1 MCIRDRSDTSRPG
14 SPTETVVFNGIPFFK
29 QIGGDANVGNLH
41 EWVGY
46 STLKNNACISM
57 DFVLHSLGAGAFDPP
72 VPEFDKAA
80 ESAVF
85 TQVMST
91 FVWNAPPPP
100 TITPAPP
107 TVAPPPVVTSPQM
120 HKLFM
125 IDASNGWA
133 TGNSYVLR
141 TTNGGA
147 SWYNVSI
154 PIAGLSSI
162 KSGFFQNASNGWVIA
177 STLSLIHISE
187 PTRLLSISYAV

>member
-72 VPEFDKAA
+72 IPEFDKVA

-91 FVWNAPPPP
+91 FVWNAPPTP
-100 TITPAPP
+100 TATQTPTSTNTAVPS
-107 TVAPPPVVTSPQM
+107 TVAPPPVVASP
-120 HKLFM
+120 LIDRLVM

-133 TGNSYVLR
+133 IGNSY
-141 TTNGGA
+141 
-147 SWYNVSI
+147 
-154 PIAGLSSI
+154 
-162 KSGFFQNASNGWVIA
+162 
-177 STLSLIHISE
+177 
-187 PTRLLSISYAV
+187 